1 MEPNRI
7 FNMSEQTDK
16 LLFKIARSRV
26 MVSRI
31 FAVLV
36 VLLVIFT
43 MPSFKQGGF
52 ADTLLET
59 SGLFLLTVCSMG
71 RLWALLY
78 ISGKKTRELIT
89 DGPYSIVRHP
99 LYLFNFIG
107 AIGIGLAS
115 ENILVLAAVIIFY
128 LSYYPLTILSE
139 EKTLTKKFGQAY
151 IDYAKCTPRFLPKL
165 SLYKSPS
172 QVVINADIFLK
183 NIAIGLW
190 FIWIFLLFNFI
201 EMLQTMGIIHA
212 LLRVP

>member
-1 MEPNRI
+1 
-7 FNMSEQTDK
+7 MSEQSDK
-16 LLFKIARSRV
+16 LLFKIARLRV

-43 MPSFKQGGF
+43 MSSFKQGSL
-52 ADTLLET
+52 ADILSDT
-59 SGLFLLTVCSMG
+59 SGLFLLTICSMG

-78 ISGKKTRELIT
+78 ISGKKTQEVIT

-99 LYLFNFIG
+99 LYLFSFIG

-115 ENILVLAAVIIFY
+115 DNILVLAALIIFY

-165 SLYKSPS
+165 SLYKSPDHF
-172 QVVINADIFLK
+172 VVNADIFLK
-183 NIAIGLW
+183 NLALGMW
-190 FIWIFLLFNFI
+190 FIWVFILFNVI
-201 EMLQTMGIIHA
+201 QMLQTMGIIPV
-212 LLRVP
+212 LLKIP

>member
-1 MEPNRI
+1 
-7 FNMSEQTDK
+7 MSEQSDK
-16 LLFKIARSRV
+16 LLFKFARLRV

-43 MPSFKQGGF
+43 MPSFKQGGLT
-52 ADTLLET
+52 DILSDT

-78 ISGKKTRELIT
+78 ISGKKTQEVIT

-99 LYLFNFIG
+99 LYLFSFIG

-115 ENILVLAAVIIFY
+115 DNILVLAALVIFY

-151 IDYAKCTPRFLPKL
+151 IDYAKRTPRFLPKL
-165 SLYKSPS
+165 SLYQSPDHFE
-172 QVVINADIFLK
+172 VNADIFLK
-183 NIAIGLW
+183 NLALGMW
-190 FIWIFLLFNFI
+190 FIWLFILFNVI
-201 EMLQTMGIIHA
+201 QMLQTMGIIHV
-212 LLRVP
+212 LLKVP

>member
-1 MEPNRI
+1 
-7 FNMSEQTDK
+7 MSEQSDK

-26 MVSRI
+26 MISRI

-36 VLLVIFT
+36 LLLVIFT
-43 MPSFKQGGF
+43 MPSFKQGDL
-52 ADTLLET
+52 ADILSDT
-59 SGLFLLTVCSMG
+59 SGLFLLTICSMG

-78 ISGKKTRELIT
+78 ISGKKTQEVIT

-99 LYLFNFIG
+99 LYLFSFIG
-107 AIGIGLAS
+107 AIGIGLTS
-115 ENILVLAAVIIFY
+115 DNILVLVALVIFY

-151 IDYAKCTPRFLPKL
+151 IDYAKRTPRFLPKL

-183 NIAIGLW
+183 NIAIGMW
-190 FIWIFLLFNFI
+190 FIWLFILFNVI
-201 EMLQTMGIIHA
+201 QMLQTMGIIHV
-212 LLRVP
+212 LLREP

>member
-1 MEPNRI
+1 
-7 FNMSEQTDK
+7 MSEQSDK
-16 LLFKIARSRV
+16 LLFKFARLRV

-43 MPSFKQGGF
+43 MPSFKQGGLT
-52 ADTLLET
+52 DILSDT

-78 ISGKKTRELIT
+78 ISGKKTQEVIT

-99 LYLFNFIG
+99 LYLFSFIG

-115 ENILVLAAVIIFY
+115 DNILVLAALVIFY

-151 IDYAKCTPRFLPKL
+151 IDYAKCTPGFLPKL
-165 SLYKSPS
+165 SLYKSTDHFA
-172 QVVINADIFLK
+172 VNANILLK
-183 NIAIGLW
+183 NLALGMW
-190 FIWIFLLFNFI
+190 FIWIFILFNVTQT
-201 EMLQTMGIIHA
+201 LQTMGIIPV
-212 LLRVP
+212 LLKVP

>member
-1 MEPNRI
+1 
-7 FNMSEQTDK
+7 MSEQTDK
-16 LLFKIARSRV
+16 LLFKIARLRV
-26 MVSRI
+26 TVSRI
-31 FAVLV
+31 FAVLIL
-36 VLLVIFT
+36 LLVIFT
-43 MPSFKQGGF
+43 MPSFKQGDL
-52 ADTLLET
+52 ADILTDT

-78 ISGKKTRELIT
+78 ISGKKTQEVIT

-99 LYLFNFIG
+99 LYFFSFIG

-115 ENILVLAAVIIFY
+115 DNMLVLAALVIFY

-151 IDYAKCTPRFLPKL
+151 INYAKYTPRFLPKL

-183 NIAIGLW
+183 NIAIGMW
-190 FIWIFLLFNFI
+190 FVWISILFNAI
-201 EMLQTMGIIHA
+201 SMLQTMGIIHV
-212 LLRVP
+212 LLKVP

>member
-1 MEPNRI
+1 
-7 FNMSEQTDK
+7 MSEQSDE

-31 FAVLV
+31 FAVLI
-36 VLLVIFT
+36 LLLAIFT
-43 MPSFKQGGF
+43 MPPFKQGDL
-52 ADTLLET
+52 ADILSDT
-59 SGLFLLTVCSMG
+59 SGLFLLTICSMG

-78 ISGKKTRELIT
+78 ISGKKTHEVIT

-99 LYLFNFIG
+99 LYLFSFIG

-115 ENILVLAAVIIFY
+115 DNILVLAALVIFY

-139 EKTLTKKFGQAY
+139 EKILTKKFGQTY

-165 SLYKSPS
+165 SLYKSPDHFA
-172 QVVINADIFLK
+172 VNANILLK
-183 NIAIGLW
+183 NLALGMW
-190 FIWIFLLFNFI
+190 FIWIFILFNVI
-201 EMLQTMGIIHA
+201 QMLQTIGIIHV

>member
-1 MEPNRI
+1 
-7 FNMSEQTDK
+7 MSEQSDK
-16 LLFKIARSRV
+16 LLFKIARQRV

-43 MPSFKQGGF
+43 MPSFKQGDL
-52 ADTLLET
+52 ADILSDTF
-59 SGLFLLTVCSMG
+59 GLFLLTICSMG

-78 ISGKKTRELIT
+78 ISGKKTQEVIT

-99 LYLFNFIG
+99 LYLFSFIG

-115 ENILVLAAVIIFY
+115 DNILVLAAMVIFY

-139 EKTLTKKFGQAY
+139 EKTLTQKFGQVY

-183 NIAIGLW
+183 NIAIGMW
-190 FIWIFLLFNFI
+190 FIWIFILFNI
-201 EMLQTMGIIHA
+201 ISMLQTMGIIHA
-212 LLRVP
+212 ILKVP

>member
-1 MEPNRI
+1 
-7 FNMSEQTDK
+7 MSEQSDN
-16 LLFKIARSRV
+16 LLYKIARLRI

-43 MPSFKQGGF
+43 MSSFKRGGF
-52 ADTLLET
+52 ADILLET

-78 ISGKKTRELIT
+78 ISGKKTQEVIT

-99 LYLFNFIG
+99 LYLFSFIG
-107 AIGIGLAS
+107 AIGIGLVS
-115 ENILVLAAVIIFY
+115 ENILVLAALIIFY

-151 IDYAKCTPRFLPKL
+151 IDYAKYTPRFLPKP

-172 QVVINADIFLK
+172 LISINADMFLK
-183 NIAIGLW
+183 NITTVMG
-190 FIWIFLLFNFI
+190 FIWIFIFLNI
-201 EMLQTMGIIHA
+201 IQTLQTMGIIHA
-212 LLRVP
+212 LLMVP